1 MALRVRDV
9 LSRATR
15 GVSRCGTKYRPF
27 QVKTLRT
34 RRRTVVPRIHVRIPK
49 GLQRSPRVSGNPL
62 ASRMPHTR
70 KEPLMAKRTPATAT
84 TVGFT
89 TIQPL
94 VRFTR
99 SDGSVKAESSRSLR
113 LYDGKLCVK
122 VRSRLMPVERESD
135 RVAIVRLNAKPL
147 ADGVADAQAVA
158 PVVTLAKLGV
168 PDAETR
174 AKAAKPV
181 AKKPTA
187 SAPAQDPT
195 SAAVAALAGMDDA
208 ALAAFF
214 KLVMDAR
221 K

>member
-1 MALRVRDV
+1 
-9 LSRATR
+9 
-15 GVSRCGTKYRPF
+15 
-27 QVKTLRT
+27 
-34 RRRTVVPRIHVRIPK
+34 
-49 GLQRSPRVSGNPL
+49 
-62 ASRMPHTR
+62 
-70 KEPLMAKRTPATAT
+70 MAKRTPATAT

-94 VRFTR
+94 CRFVR
-99 SDGSVKAESSRSLR
+99 SDGTVAREGSRSLR

-122 VRSRLMPVERESD
+122 VRSRLMPVEREAD

-147 ADGVADAQAVA
+147 ADGVEDAQAIA
-158 PVVTLAKLGV
+158 PVATLAKLGV
-168 PDAETR
+168 PDAAAR
-174 AKAAKPV
+174 VKAAKPV

-187 SAPAQDPT
+187 SEPAQDPT
-195 SAAVAALAGMDDA
+195 SAAVASLAGMDDA

>member
-1 MALRVRDV
+1 
-9 LSRATR
+9 
-15 GVSRCGTKYRPF
+15 
-27 QVKTLRT
+27 
-34 RRRTVVPRIHVRIPK
+34 
-49 GLQRSPRVSGNPL
+49 
-62 ASRMPHTR
+62 
-70 KEPLMAKRTPATAT
+70 MAKRTPATAT

-158 PVVTLAKLGV
+158 PVVTLAKLGA
-168 PDAETR
+168 PNAEAR
-174 AKAAKPV
+174 AKAAKAD
-181 AKKPTA
+181 AKPKA